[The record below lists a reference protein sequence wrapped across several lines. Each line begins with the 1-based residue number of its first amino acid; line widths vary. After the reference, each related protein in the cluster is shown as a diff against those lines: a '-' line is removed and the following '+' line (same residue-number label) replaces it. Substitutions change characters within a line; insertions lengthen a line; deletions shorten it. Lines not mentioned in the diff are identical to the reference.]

1 MKKYNHILKIITL
14 SLAML
19 VISSACSEDFLEVT
33 NPNRLALSSFYKTPQ
48 DAEFAVNVCYTP
60 QMHRGL
66 FALNW
71 WILFNTFSDRIL
83 FETTGLDNM
92 NINSG
97 DGFVRNMWL
106 DCYRMLWRSSHVIHN
121 IQLNQEVMGLDDE
134 TVTDYVAQLKAI
146 QGMAYFFLVTIFNQ
160 PHFYDENSL
169 PEDPETVYGNS
180 DQILF
185 WEGIESSLG
194 YAIDNLPETVE
205 AEDYGR
211 MTKGM
216 AQSLLGKALLWKY
229 YHYYMRFEGSMTA
242 EAQADLEKAQ
252 QLLHDVIYSG
262 NYALMQPVDE
272 TNQLDVINA
281 FECNFAYIDIPT
293 SVEGEFYDSENN
305 SESIWEIQYSDE
317 RLDNVYLGGWLS
329 TSNLLAQYFSGHENS
344 YKNHEVHPDLYYAFE
359 DVTGHPAGFEKDPRL
374 YGTLYMDGD
383 HLDFRGNEYDVPYA
397 TGTHNKRI
405 AQNRGINRPGQP
417 SGSFG
422 LKKYHYPTYV
432 ETVAPEGCP
441 NNVRYIRLS
450 DVMLM
455 YAEVCMLLDDDDLGI
470 TELNKVRARVGMP
483 PKSAPIT
490 PEMIMNE
497 REYELALEG
506 HRFLDLIRWSY
517 DPQFAIDW
525 VELFDSNIF
534 TVGKNEYL
542 PIPQFEIDVNQGG
555 LEQNPGW

>member
-71 WILFNTFSDRIL
+71 WTLFNTFSDRIL

-97 DGFVRNMWL
+97 NGFVRNMWL

-121 IQLNQEVMGLDDE
+121 IQLNQEVMGLEDE

-146 QGMAYFFLVTIFNQ
+146 QGMAYFFLVTIFDR

-169 PEDPETVYGNS
+169 PEDPEMIYGNS
-180 DQILF
+180 DQVLF
-185 WEGIESSLG
+185 WEGLEASLD
-194 YAIDNLPETVE
+194 YAIANLPETVE
-205 AEDYGR
+205 AADYGR

-229 YHYYMRFEGSMTA
+229 YHYYMRFDGSLTT
-242 EAQADLEKAQ
+242 EAKADLEKAQ

-262 NYALMQPVDE
+262 NYALMQPVDPS
-272 TNQLDVINA
+272 NQLDVINA

-293 SVEGEFYDSENN
+293 SVEGQFYDSENN

-317 RLDNVYLGGWLS
+317 RLDNVWLGGWLS
-329 TSNLLAQYFSGHENS
+329 TSNLLAQYFSGHVNS

-359 DVTGHPAGFEKDPRL
+359 DVTGHPAGFEKDPRVH
-374 YGTLYMDGD
+374 GTLYMDGD

-405 AQNRGINRPGQP
+405 AQNRGLNRPGQP

-432 ETVAPEGCP
+432 ETVAPGGCP

-450 DVMLM
+450 DVMLL
-455 YAEVCMLLDDDDLGI
+455 YAEVSMLLEDDDLGI
-470 TELNKVRARVGMP
+470 VELNKVRARVGMP

-525 VELFDSNIF
+525 VEIFDSNIF